1 MNTTR
6 TAQFPTADDYMAKAA
21 KCRDD
26 EMESWD
32 RCDTDG
38 FLSQW
43 ALQQL
48 THAYR
53 AMAAMARNGW
63 EMETTAVFNL
73 AGDLVSTDSRMGQYG
88 PYWLVRL
95 ADGSVDFFNES
106 NAKND
111 ARRVAN
117 NAKKGYYVGT
127 VRMAMRPNGS
137 DAVIDDAVPPVIVDN
152 GQ

>member
-1 MNTTR
+1 
-6 TAQFPTADDYMAKAA
+6 
-21 KCRDD
+21 
-26 EMESWD
+26 
-32 RCDTDG
+32 
-38 FLSQW
+38 
-43 ALQQL
+43 
-48 THAYR
+48 
-53 AMAAMARNGW
+53 MAAMARNGW
-63 EMETTAVFNL
+63 EWETTAVFNL
-73 AGDLVSTDSRMGQYG
+73 AGDLVSTDNRMGQYG

-137 DAVIDDAVPPVIVDN
+137 DSVIDDTVPPVIVDN

>member
-6 TAQFPTADDYMAKAA
+6 TAQFPTADDYMDKAA
-21 KCRDD
+21 MCRED

-43 ALQQL
+43 ALQRL
-48 THAYR
+48 TIAYR
-53 AMAAMARNGW
+53 DMAAMARNGW
-63 EMETTAVFNL
+63 EWETTAVFNL
-73 AGDLVSTDSRMGQYG
+73 AGDLVSTDNRMGQYG

-137 DAVIDDAVPPVIVDN
+137 ESVIDYTVPPVIVDN